1 MKSVPGRVPVGV
13 LCAVPVAL
21 LAGLFATWLFDPTQ
35 RGNSIYSDV
44 ALSLGPLRGIA
55 FGIGALLAAAIVA
68 PRLAVRDLGS
78 FSGLFAYVGLAHLV
92 ALAIVA
98 IEQVVRDPGS
108 VGPAIVVPW
117 LFGILG
123 TLGVSLIVWLP
134 TGAVWVAAVRS
145 LTLDDEVAPTDL
157 ERSDSER
164 MRREAARHH
173 ETVDALTPF
182 DQGSK
187 LYRNRD

>member
-1 MKSVPGRVPVGV
+1 MKSPLRQMLTGI
-13 LCAVPVAL
+13 LCALPVAL
-21 LAGLFATWLFDPTQ
+21 LAGLFASWIFDPSVRSPSGQ
-35 RGNSIYSDV
+35 DV
-44 ALSLGPLRGIA
+44 SLSLGPIRGIA
-55 FGIGALLAAAIVA
+55 FGSGALLAAAVIA

-78 FSGLFAYVGLAHLV
+78 FSGLFAFTGLAHLI
-92 ALAIVA
+92 ALVIVA
-98 IEQVVRDPGS
+98 IEQIVRDPGS

-117 LFGILG
+117 LFGIVG

-145 LTLDDEVAPTDL
+145 LTLEDELVPSDL
-157 ERSDSER
+157 ERADSEQ